1 MTIEQQEQQQK
12 SELLPKEGAA
22 LGTTGMTLGEQL
34 RPQSPE
40 LTPKEAEALR
50 VWLAGLAHE
59 DRRDAANCLVNAWIA
74 EPDIPVRD
82 IVLTGLAQFVVY
94 TLLRHQVLPISRRRW
109 TVGVKAATGSSPMNN
124 FMELLEF
131 TPSECLEIT
140 AAVAH
145 GVAPLV
151 SRTPSEELYAE
162 VIDTAAQCGLPV
174 IESIRR
180 RHAAAGKETDDD
192 TQ

>member
-59 DRRDAANCLVNAWIA
+59 DRCDAANYLVNAWIS

-82 IVLTGLAQFVVY
+82 IVLTGLAQFVVSVLCTAFPSY
-94 TLLRHQVLPISRRRW
+94 ASSMCFGLRVAEDVLAGEAPGLADIQEALDRRRK
-109 TVGVKAATGSSPMNN
+109 GGNGEQPD
-124 FMELLEF
+124 E
-131 TPSECLEIT
+131 
-140 AAVAH
+140 
-145 GVAPLV
+145 
-151 SRTPSEELYAE
+151 
-162 VIDTAAQCGLPV
+162 
-174 IESIRR
+174 
-180 RHAAAGKETDDD
+180 
-192 TQ
+192 

>member
-59 DRRDAANCLVNAWIA
+59 DRCDAANYLVNAWIS

-82 IVLTGLAQFVVY
+82 IVLTGLAQFVVSALC
-94 TLLRHQVLPISRRRW
+94 TAFPSLASSMLFGLRAAEDVLAGEAPGLADIQEALDRRRK
-109 TVGVKAATGSSPMNN
+109 GGNGEQSD
-124 FMELLEF
+124 E
-131 TPSECLEIT
+131 
-140 AAVAH
+140 
-145 GVAPLV
+145 
-151 SRTPSEELYAE
+151 
-162 VIDTAAQCGLPV
+162 
-174 IESIRR
+174 
-180 RHAAAGKETDDD
+180 
-192 TQ
+192 

>member
-59 DRRDAANCLVNAWIA
+59 DRRDAANYLVNAWIS

-82 IVLTGLAQFVVY
+82 IVLTGLAQFVVSALC
-94 TLLRHQVLPISRRRW
+94 TAFPSL
-109 TVGVKAATGSSPMNN
+109 ASS
-124 FMELLEF
+124 LEF
-131 TPSECLEIT
+131 TPAECLEIT
-140 AAVAH
+140 AAVAR

-162 VIDTAAQCGLPV
+162 VIDTAVQCGLPV

-180 RHAAAGKETDDD
+180 RHAAAGKETDDG

>member
-1 MTIEQQEQQQK
+1 
-12 SELLPKEGAA
+12 
-22 LGTTGMTLGEQL
+22 
-34 RPQSPE
+34 
-40 LTPKEAEALR
+40 
-50 VWLAGLAHE
+50 
-59 DRRDAANCLVNAWIA
+59 
-74 EPDIPVRD
+74 
-82 IVLTGLAQFVVY
+82 
-94 TLLRHQVLPISRRRW
+94 
-109 TVGVKAATGSSPMNN
+109 MNN
-124 FMELLEF
+124 FMELLESADSDATVFLLHSLGTQVYQMLLEF

-180 RHAAAGKETDDD
+180 RHAAAVNRGF
-192 TQ
+192 TQGTASGYSESRRC